1 VTLEVALAFG
11 EAEVFLAHGRRILG
25 PVSLEIR
32 RGERWAVLGPN
43 GAGKTTLLQLAGARR
58 QPSRGRVEVLG
69 SVLGR
74 VDVRQLRR
82 RIGHVGQS
90 LADRL
95 RGSMPAREVVLTGA
109 GSVLESWWL
118 EPTDAERGRAEELL
132 ALVGCAA
139 LAAQPYATCSQGERQ
154 RLLVARALMGSPD
167 LLLFDEPAAGLD
179 LPGRE
184 ALLGALDIASEG
196 ATASILVTH
205 HVEELPAGTTNAAL
219 LRDGELTAAG
229 PVDEVLTDA
238 AMSACFGI
246 GVRIARREGRWSAVA
261 SSPLVP

>member
-1 VTLEVALAFG
+1 VLRRPDAAVALHD
-11 EAEVFLAHGRRILG
+11 AEVFLPGGRAILG
-25 PVSLEIR
+25 PLSLEMHV
-32 RGERWAVLGPN
+32 GERWAVLGPN
-43 GAGKTTLLQLAGARR
+43 GAGKTTLLQLVGARR

-69 SVLGR
+69 GVLGR

-82 RIGHVGQS
+82 RIGHVGQA

-118 EPTDAERGRAEELL
+118 TPTDAERQRADELL
-132 ALVGCAA
+132 ALVGCTP
-139 LAAQPYATCSQGERQ
+139 LAAQPYSTCSQGERQ
-154 RLLVARALMGSPD
+154 RLLVARALMGSPE

-184 ALLGALDIASEG
+184 AVLGALDLASRG

-205 HVEELPAGTTNAAL
+205 HVEELPVGTTHAAL
-219 LRDGELTAAG
+219 LREGRVTAAG
-229 PVDEVLTDA
+229 AVDEVLSDA
-238 AMSACFGI
+238 EMSTCFGI
-246 GVRIARREGRWSAVA
+246 GVRVARRDGRWSAVA
-261 SSPLVP
+261 S

>member
-1 VTLEVALAFG
+1 VLTAPDPAVALR
-11 EAEVFLAHGRRILG
+11 EAEVFLPRGRRILG
-25 PVSLEIR
+25 PLSLEVR
-32 RGERWAVLGPN
+32 AGERWAVLGPN

-69 SVLGR
+69 GVLGR

-82 RIGHVGQS
+82 RIGHVGQA
-90 LADRL
+90 LADQL

-118 EPTDAERGRAEELL
+118 DPTDVERDRAEELL
-132 ALVGCAA
+132 ALVGCAS
-139 LAAQPYATCSQGERQ
+139 LAEQPYSACSQGERQ
-154 RLLVARALMGSPD
+154 RLLVARALMGSPE

-184 ALLGALDIASEG
+184 ELLGALDLAADA

-205 HVEELPAGTTNAAL
+205 HVEELPAGTTHAAL
-219 LRDGELTAAG
+219 LRDGRVTAAG
-229 PVDEVLTDA
+229 PVQEVLCDA
-238 AMSACFGI
+238 EMSACFGI
-246 GVRIARREGRWSAVA
+246 AVRIARGEGRWSAVA
-261 SSPLVP
+261 S